1 MPEAT
6 SSRNSRRAWAT
17 GQVQQLRE
25 LADGNTPVGVMSIKL
40 GRSQDSIR
48 SKAPLGGDLAGAT
61 EPVAVRRHELTA
73 ARMLVLWRARG
84 GAGNATGPTSSSTT
98 GSARTGTSR

>member
-6 SSRNSRRAWAT
+6 TKRNSRRAWT
-17 GQVQQLRE
+17 VEEVEQLRD

-48 SKAPLGGDLAGAT
+48 SKARSEGISLAPNRSPDGD
-61 EPVAVRRHELTA
+61 
-73 ARMLVLWRARG
+73 M
-84 GAGNATGPTSSSTT
+84 S
-98 GSARTGTSR
+98 

>member
-6 SSRNSRRAWAT
+6 TRRNNRRAWT
-17 GQVQQLRE
+17 TEEVQQLRE

-48 SKAPLGGDLAGAT
+48 SKARSEGISLAPPNRSPYGD
-61 EPVAVRRHELTA
+61 
-73 ARMLVLWRARG
+73 M
-84 GAGNATGPTSSSTT
+84 S
-98 GSARTGTSR
+98 

>member
-6 SSRNSRRAWAT
+6 CGRRAWAAD
-17 GQVQQLRE
+17 QVQQLRE

-48 SKAPLGGDLAGAT
+48 SKARSVGISLAPANRSPYGD
-61 EPVAVRRHELTA
+61 
-73 ARMLVLWRARG
+73 M
-84 GAGNATGPTSSSTT
+84 S
-98 GSARTGTSR
+98 